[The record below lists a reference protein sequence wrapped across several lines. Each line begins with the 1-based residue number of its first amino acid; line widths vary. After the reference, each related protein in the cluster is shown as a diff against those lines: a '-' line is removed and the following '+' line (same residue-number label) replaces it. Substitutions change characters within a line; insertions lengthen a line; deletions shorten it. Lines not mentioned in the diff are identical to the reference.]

1 MRLLS
6 GIVAGAALVVV
17 AVITY
22 LNVMGADV
30 IVTNF
35 GPQTVRVRG
44 AMPAAAESALVAA
57 GARVPD
63 ELRPGEPAVVRIP
76 RLSGLV
82 SAAPGA
88 IDVSLLGQTMHIA
101 ATCDRLE
108 LDGATLLGRQTGFD
122 LGARQRHDVQFAC
135 R

>member
-1 MRLLS
+1 MRFLL
-6 GIVAGAALVVV
+6 GIVASAALIVVGIV
-17 AVITY
+17 AY
-22 LNVMGADV
+22 LHVSGADV
-30 IVTNF
+30 VVTNA

-44 AMPAAAESALVAA
+44 AMPAAAESALAAA
-57 GARVPD
+57 GVRVPD
-63 ELRPGEPAVVRIP
+63 ELRPGEPTVVRVP

-82 SAAPGA
+82 VAAPGA

-122 LGARQRHDVQFAC
+122 LGARQRHDLQFAC